1 MARTESQKLTLDAF
15 ETGLFE
21 DTPPDGKYCNKS

>member
-1 MARTESQKLTLDAF
+1 MAHSDSQKLRLDAF

-21 DTPPDGKYCNKS
+21 DPPPDGKYCA